1 MQVFSRSQASFKTG
15 EKSRQNLLP
24 KKADLT
30 KRGRVR
36 KMKCRNR
43 AVKSVIFNEKNDMH
57 IYFMGICGTAMGN
70 AALLMRALGNEVSGS
85 DQNVYPP
92 MSDTLRDAGIK
103 IYDGYSAERLSF
115 IHPDLVVVGNVVSRG
130 HPEMEWLLESRA
142 LDYVSLPELLRTR
155 LLKKRH
161 NIVVAGTHGKT
172 TTSSITAFLLREHGE
187 NPGWLI
193 GGVPLDLQCGAT
205 PGQDGGAF
213 VIEGDEYDTAFF
225 DKRSKFIQ
233 YLPEIL
239 VLNNLEFDHA
249 DIFRDL
255 QDVQRTF
262 SHVIRLVPRNGYIVA
277 NGDDENLAPLLENVS
292 WAPVVRVGLGENCDV
307 RIHDF
312 RETPEGST
320 FRLTYRGN
328 AWGNVAWSQSGIFN
342 ARNAAMAATA
352 SALFSATDDDFA
364 HAFPLDALARF
375 QGVKRRREIL
385 VDTPSLVVVEDF
397 GHHPTALKLTLQAL
411 RERYPTRKIIAAFEP
426 RSNTAVR
433 KLMQDAFT
441 DALGN
446 ADVALI
452 APVHHASGGAEKMN
466 TEEVAQTLRS
476 RGKIAF
482 SPQKIE
488 ELFEELEKIVDAAS
502 QENPAVVVFF
512 SNGAF
517 GGIIK
522 RFADMY
528 RPLV

>member
-1 MQVFSRSQASFKTG
+1 
-15 EKSRQNLLP
+15 
-24 KKADLT
+24 
-30 KRGRVR
+30 
-36 KMKCRNR
+36 
-43 AVKSVIFNEKNDMH
+43 MH

-70 AALLMRALGNEVSGS
+70 AALLMRALGHEVSGS
-85 DQNVYPP
+85 DKGIYPP
-92 MSDTLRDAGIK
+92 MSDMLLNSGVK
-103 IYDGYSAERLSF
+103 IYDGYSAERLAF
-115 IHPDLVVVGNVVSRG
+115 INPDLVVVGNVVSRG

-155 LLKKRH
+155 LLKNRH
-161 NIVVAGTHGKT
+161 NLVVAGTHGKT
-172 TTSSITAFLLREHGE
+172 TTSSIAAFLLREHGE

-193 GGVPLDLQCGAT
+193 GGVPRDL
-205 PGQDGGAF
+205 PGGSAPGTDGGAF

-239 VLNNLEFDHA
+239 LLNNLEFDHA

-262 SHVIRLVPRNGYIVA
+262 AHVIRLVPRNGYIVA
-277 NGDDENLAPLLENVS
+277 NGDDENIAPLLENVS
-292 WAPVVRVGLGENCDV
+292 WAPVLRVGTGENCDI
-307 RIHDF
+307 RILNF
-312 RETPEGST
+312 RETPEGSE
-320 FRLTYRGN
+320 FDLTWRGN
-328 AWGNVAWSQSGIFN
+328 AWGHVAWAQSGIFN

-352 SALFSATDDDFA
+352 CALYTATDKPEWT
-364 HAFPLDALARF
+364 FPLGNLSKF

-385 VDTPSLVVVEDF
+385 VDTPSLVAIEDF

-411 RERYPTRKIIAAFEP
+411 RERYPNRKLIAAFEP

-433 KLMQDAFT
+433 KLLQDAFT

-446 ADVALI
+446 ADAALI

-466 TEEVAQTLRS
+466 TAEVAEALRS
-476 RGKIAF
+476 RGVEAHA
-482 SPQKIE
+482 PETTEQ
-488 ELFEELEKIVDAAS
+488 LLAVLESLADAATPDA
-502 QENPAVVVFF
+502 PALVVFF

-522 RFADMY
+522 RFADLF
-528 RPLV
+528 RPLI

>member
-1 MQVFSRSQASFKTG
+1 
-15 EKSRQNLLP
+15 
-24 KKADLT
+24 
-30 KRGRVR
+30 
-36 KMKCRNR
+36 
-43 AVKSVIFNEKNDMH
+43 MH

-70 AALLMRALGNEVSGS
+70 AALLMRALGHEVSGS
-85 DQNVYPP
+85 DKGIYPP
-92 MSDTLRDAGIK
+92 MSDMLLNSGVK
-103 IYDGYSAERLSF
+103 IYDGYSAERLAF
-115 IHPDLVVVGNVVSRG
+115 INLDLVVVGNVVSRG

-155 LLKKRH
+155 LLKNRH
-161 NIVVAGTHGKT
+161 NLVVAGTHGKT
-172 TTSSITAFLLREHGE
+172 TTSSIAAFLLREHGE

-193 GGVPLDLQCGAT
+193 GGVPRDL
-205 PGQDGGAF
+205 PGGSAPGTDGGAF

-239 VLNNLEFDHA
+239 LLNNLEFDHA

-262 SHVIRLVPRNGYIVA
+262 AHVIRLVPRNGYIVA
-277 NGDDENLAPLLENVS
+277 NGDDENIAPLLENVS
-292 WAPVVRVGLGENCDV
+292 WAPVLRVGTGENCDI
-307 RIHDF
+307 RILNF
-312 RETPEGST
+312 RETPEGSE
-320 FRLTYRGN
+320 FDLTWRGN
-328 AWGNVAWSQSGIFN
+328 AWGHVAWAQSGIFN

-352 SALFSATDDDFA
+352 CALYTATDKPEW
-364 HAFPLDALARF
+364 AFPLENLSKF

-385 VDTPSLVVVEDF
+385 VDTPSLVAIEDF

-411 RERYPTRKIIAAFEP
+411 RERYPNRKLIAAFEP

-433 KLMQDAFT
+433 KLLQHAFT

-446 ADVALI
+446 ADAALI

-466 TEEVAQTLRS
+466 TAEVADALRS
-476 RGKIAF
+476 RGVEAHA
-482 SPQKIE
+482 PETTEQ
-488 ELFEELEKIVDAAS
+488 LLALLESLADAATPDA
-502 QENPAVVVFF
+502 PALVVFF

-522 RFADMY
+522 RFADLF
-528 RPLV
+528 RPLM

>member
-1 MQVFSRSQASFKTG
+1 
-15 EKSRQNLLP
+15 
-24 KKADLT
+24 
-30 KRGRVR
+30 
-36 KMKCRNR
+36 
-43 AVKSVIFNEKNDMH
+43 MH

-70 AALLMRALGNEVSGS
+70 AALLMRSLGYEVSGS
-85 DQNVYPP
+85 DKGIYPP
-92 MSDTLRDAGIK
+92 MSDMLLNSGVK

-115 IHPDLVVVGNVVSRG
+115 INPDLVVVGNVVSRG

-155 LLKKRH
+155 LLKNRH

-172 TTSSITAFLLREHGE
+172 TTSSIAAFLLRERGE

-193 GGVPLDLQCGAT
+193 GGVPRDLPSGSA
-205 PGQDGGAF
+205 PGTDGGAF

-239 VLNNLEFDHA
+239 LLNNLEFDHA

-277 NGDDENLAPLLENVS
+277 NGDDENIAPLLERVS
-292 WAPVVRVGLGENCDV
+292 WASVLRVGVGENCDI
-307 RIHDF
+307 RILNF
-312 RETPEGST
+312 RETPDGSE
-320 FRLTYRGN
+320 FDLTWRGN
-328 AWGNVAWSQSGIFN
+328 AWGHVEWSQSGIFN
-342 ARNAAMAATA
+342 ARNAAMAAT
-352 SALFSATDDDFA
+352 SCALYTAADKPEW
-364 HAFPLDALARF
+364 AFPLDDLSKF

-385 VDTPSLVVVEDF
+385 VDTPSLVAIEDF

-411 RERYPTRKIIAAFEP
+411 RERYPNRKLIAAFEP

-433 KLMQDAFT
+433 KLLQDAFT

-446 ADVALI
+446 ADAAFI

-466 TEEVAQTLRS
+466 TKEVAAMLRS
-476 RGKIAF
+476 RGTDARA
-482 SPQKIE
+482 PETTEQLLAGLE
-488 ELFEELEKIVDAAS
+488 ELADAAT
-502 QENPAVVVFF
+502 PAAPALVVFF

-517 GGIIK
+517 GGIIR
-522 RFADMY
+522 RFADLH
-528 RPLV
+528 RPLI

>member
-1 MQVFSRSQASFKTG
+1 
-15 EKSRQNLLP
+15 
-24 KKADLT
+24 
-30 KRGRVR
+30 
-36 KMKCRNR
+36 
-43 AVKSVIFNEKNDMH
+43 MH

-70 AALLMRALGNEVSGS
+70 AALLMRSLGHEVSGS
-85 DQNVYPP
+85 DKGIYPP
-92 MSDTLRDAGIK
+92 MSDMLLNSGVK

-115 IHPDLVVVGNVVSRG
+115 INPDLVVVGNVVSRG

-155 LLKKRH
+155 LLKNRH

-172 TTSSITAFLLREHGE
+172 TTSSIAAFLLRERGE

-193 GGVPLDLQCGAT
+193 GGVPRDL
-205 PGQDGGAF
+205 PGGSAPGTDGSAF

-239 VLNNLEFDHA
+239 LLNNLEFDHA

-277 NGDDENLAPLLENVS
+277 NGDDENIAPLLENVS
-292 WAPVVRVGLGENCDV
+292 WAPILRVGTGENCDI
-307 RIHDF
+307 RILNF
-312 RETPEGST
+312 RETPDGSE
-320 FRLTYRGN
+320 FDLTWRGN
-328 AWGNVAWSQSGIFN
+328 AWGHVAWAQSGIFN

-352 SALFSATDDDFA
+352 CALYTATDKPEWT
-364 HAFPLDALARF
+364 FPLDDLSKF

-385 VDTPSLVVVEDF
+385 VDTPSLVAIEDF

-411 RERYPTRKIIAAFEP
+411 RERYPNRKLIAAFEP

-433 KLMQDAFT
+433 KLLQDAFT

-446 ADVALI
+446 ADAALI
-452 APVHHASGGAEKMN
+452 APVHHASGGAEKMD
-466 TEEVAQTLRS
+466 TAEVAATLRS
-476 RGKIAF
+476 RGTDARA
-482 SPQKIE
+482 PETTEQLLAGLE
-488 ELFEELEKIVDAAS
+488 ELADAATPDA
-502 QENPAVVVFF
+502 PALVVFF

-522 RFADMY
+522 RFADLH
-528 RPLV
+528 RPLA

>member
-1 MQVFSRSQASFKTG
+1 
-15 EKSRQNLLP
+15 
-24 KKADLT
+24 
-30 KRGRVR
+30 
-36 KMKCRNR
+36 
-43 AVKSVIFNEKNDMH
+43 MH

-70 AALLMRALGNEVSGS
+70 AALLMRALGHEVSGS
-85 DQNVYPP
+85 DKNVYPP
-92 MSDTLRDAGIK
+92 MSDLLRSSDIK
-103 IYDGYSAERLSF
+103 IYDGYSAERLAF
-115 IHPDLVVVGNVVSRG
+115 IAPDLVVVGNAVSRG

-142 LDYVSLPELLRTR
+142 FEYVSLPELLRTR
-155 LLKKRH
+155 LLRERH

-172 TTSSITAFLLREHGE
+172 TTSSLAAFLLRERGE

-193 GGVPLDLQCGAT
+193 GGVPRDL
-205 PGQDGGAF
+205 PGGANAGTLGGPF

-262 SHVIRLVPRNGYIVA
+262 SHVMRIVPRSGCIVT
-277 NGDDENLAPLLENVS
+277 NGDDANLAPLLENVS
-292 WAPVVRVGLGENCDV
+292 WAPILRVGLGENCDV

-312 RETPEGST
+312 RETPDGSE
-320 FRLTYRGN
+320 FRLTWRGN
-328 AWGNVAWSQSGIFN
+328 AWGNVAWTQSGIFN

-352 SALFSATDDDFA
+352 AALYTETEFA
-364 HAFPLDALARF
+364 PAWAFPLDALAKF
-375 QGVKRRREIL
+375 KGVRRRREIL
-385 VDTPSLVVVEDF
+385 VETPSLVVVEDF

-411 RERYPTRKIIAAFEP
+411 RERFPKHRLAAAFEP

-433 KLMQDAFT
+433 KILQNAFT

-446 ADVALI
+446 ADAALI

-466 TEEVAQTLRS
+466 TADVAAALRERGVEAFAAASNEE
-476 RGKIAF
+476 I
-482 SPQKIE
+482 
-488 ELFEELEKIVDAAS
+488 LEKLQSIADAAS
-502 QENPAVVVFF
+502 PDAPALVVFF

-522 RFADMY
+522 RFADLY

>member
-1 MQVFSRSQASFKTG
+1 
-15 EKSRQNLLP
+15 
-24 KKADLT
+24 
-30 KRGRVR
+30 
-36 KMKCRNR
+36 
-43 AVKSVIFNEKNDMH
+43 MH

-70 AALLMRALGNEVSGS
+70 AALLMRALGHEVSGS
-85 DQNVYPP
+85 DKGIYPP
-92 MSDTLRDAGIK
+92 MSDMLLNSGVK
-103 IYDGYSAERLSF
+103 IYDGYSAERLAF
-115 IHPDLVVVGNVVSRG
+115 INPDLVVVGNVVSRG

-161 NIVVAGTHGKT
+161 NLVVAGTHGKT
-172 TTSSITAFLLREHGE
+172 TTSSIAAFLLRELGE

-193 GGVPLDLQCGAT
+193 GGVPRDLPSGSA
-205 PGQDGGAF
+205 PGKDGGAF

-239 VLNNLEFDHA
+239 LLNNLEFDHA

-277 NGDDENLAPLLENVS
+277 NGDDANIAPLLENVS
-292 WAPVVRVGLGENCDV
+292 WAPILRVGTSENCDI
-307 RIHDF
+307 RILNF
-312 RETPEGST
+312 RETPEGSE
-320 FRLTYRGN
+320 FDLTWRGH
-328 AWGNVAWSQSGIFN
+328 AWGHVAWTQSGIFN

-352 SALFSATDDDFA
+352 CALYTATDKPEW
-364 HAFPLDALARF
+364 AFPLEGLAKF

-385 VDTPSLVVVEDF
+385 VDTPSLVAIEDF

-411 RERYPTRKIIAAFEP
+411 RERYPNRKLIAAFEP

-433 KLMQDAFT
+433 KLLQDAFT

-446 ADVALI
+446 ADAALI

-466 TEEVAQTLRS
+466 TAEVAATLRS
-476 RGKIAF
+476 RGIDARA
-482 SPQKIE
+482 PETTEHLLEGLE
-488 ELFEELEKIVDAAS
+488 ELAEAAGP
-502 QENPAVVVFF
+502 ETPVLVVFF

-522 RFADMY
+522 RFADLH
-528 RPLV
+528 RPLA

>member
-1 MQVFSRSQASFKTG
+1 
-15 EKSRQNLLP
+15 
-24 KKADLT
+24 
-30 KRGRVR
+30 
-36 KMKCRNR
+36 
-43 AVKSVIFNEKNDMH
+43 MH

-70 AALLMRALGNEVSGS
+70 AALLMRALGHEVSGS
-85 DQNVYPP
+85 DKGIYPP
-92 MSDTLRDAGIK
+92 MSDMLLNSGVK
-103 IYDGYSAERLSF
+103 IYDGYSAERLAF
-115 IHPDLVVVGNVVSRG
+115 INPDLVVVGNVVSRG

-161 NIVVAGTHGKT
+161 NLVVAGTHGKT
-172 TTSSITAFLLREHGE
+172 TTSSIAAFLLRELGE

-193 GGVPLDLQCGAT
+193 GGVPRDLPSGSA
-205 PGQDGGAF
+205 PGKDGGAF

-239 VLNNLEFDHA
+239 LLNNLEFDHA

-262 SHVIRLVPRNGYIVA
+262 SHVIRLVPRSGYIVA
-277 NGDDENLAPLLENVS
+277 NGDDENIAPLLENVS
-292 WAPVVRVGLGENCDV
+292 WAPILRVGTGENCDI
-307 RIHDF
+307 RILNF
-312 RETPEGST
+312 RETPEGSE
-320 FRLTYRGN
+320 FDLTWRGH
-328 AWGNVAWSQSGIFN
+328 AWGHVAWTQSGIFN

-352 SALFSATDDDFA
+352 CALYTATDKPEW
-364 HAFPLDALARF
+364 AFPLEGLEKF

-385 VDTPSLVVVEDF
+385 VDTPSLVAIEDF

-411 RERYPTRKIIAAFEP
+411 RERYPDRKLIAAFEP

-433 KLMQDAFT
+433 KLLQDAFT

-446 ADVALI
+446 ADAALI

-466 TEEVAQTLRS
+466 TAEVAATLRS
-476 RGKIAF
+476 RGIDARA
-482 SPQKIE
+482 PETTEQLLEGLE
-488 ELFEELEKIVDAAS
+488 ELSEAAGP
-502 QENPAVVVFF
+502 ETPALVVFF

-522 RFADMY
+522 RFADLH
-528 RPLV
+528 RPLA

>member
-1 MQVFSRSQASFKTG
+1 
-15 EKSRQNLLP
+15 
-24 KKADLT
+24 
-30 KRGRVR
+30 
-36 KMKCRNR
+36 
-43 AVKSVIFNEKNDMH
+43 MH

-70 AALLMRALGNEVSGS
+70 AALLMRALGHEVSGS
-85 DQNVYPP
+85 DKGIYPP
-92 MSDTLRDAGIK
+92 MSDMLLNSGVK
-103 IYDGYSAERLSF
+103 IYDGYSAERLAF
-115 IHPDLVVVGNVVSRG
+115 INPDLVVVGNVVSRG

-155 LLKKRH
+155 LLKNRH
-161 NIVVAGTHGKT
+161 NLVVAGTHGKT
-172 TTSSITAFLLREHGE
+172 TTSSIAAFLLREHGE

-193 GGVPLDLQCGAT
+193 GGVPRDL
-205 PGQDGGAF
+205 PGGSAPGTDGGAF

-239 VLNNLEFDHA
+239 LLNNLEFDHA

-262 SHVIRLVPRNGYIVA
+262 AHVIRLVPRNGYIVA
-277 NGDDENLAPLLENVS
+277 NGDDENIAPLLENVS
-292 WAPVVRVGLGENCDV
+292 WAPVLRVGIGENCDI
-307 RIHDF
+307 RILNF
-312 RETPEGST
+312 RETPKGSE
-320 FRLTYRGN
+320 FDLTWHGN
-328 AWGNVAWSQSGIFN
+328 AWGHVAWAQSGIFN

-352 SALFSATDDDFA
+352 CALYTATDKPEW
-364 HAFPLDALARF
+364 AFPLGNLSKF

-385 VDTPSLVVVEDF
+385 VDTPSLVAIEDF

-411 RERYPTRKIIAAFEP
+411 RERYPNRKLIAAFEP

-433 KLMQDAFT
+433 KILQDAFT

-446 ADVALI
+446 ADAALI

-466 TEEVAQTLRS
+466 TAEVAEALRS
-476 RGKIAF
+476 RGVEAHA
-482 SPQKIE
+482 PETTEQ
-488 ELFEELEKIVDAAS
+488 LLALLESLADAATPDA
-502 QENPAVVVFF
+502 PALVVFF

-522 RFADMY
+522 RFADLF
-528 RPLV
+528 RPLM

>member
-1 MQVFSRSQASFKTG
+1 
-15 EKSRQNLLP
+15 
-24 KKADLT
+24 
-30 KRGRVR
+30 
-36 KMKCRNR
+36 
-43 AVKSVIFNEKNDMH
+43 MH

-70 AALLMRALGNEVSGS
+70 AALLMRALGHEVSGS
-85 DQNVYPP
+85 DKGIYPP
-92 MSDTLRDAGIK
+92 MSDMLLNSGVK
-103 IYDGYSAERLSF
+103 IYDGYSAERLAF
-115 IHPDLVVVGNVVSRG
+115 INPDLVVVGNVVSRG

-155 LLKKRH
+155 LLKNRH
-161 NIVVAGTHGKT
+161 NLVVAGTHGKT
-172 TTSSITAFLLREHGE
+172 TTSSIAAFLLRELGE
-187 NPGWLI
+187 DPGWLI
-193 GGVPLDLQCGAT
+193 GGVPRDLPSGSA
-205 PGQDGGAF
+205 PGKDGGAF

-239 VLNNLEFDHA
+239 LLNNLEFDHA

-277 NGDDENLAPLLENVS
+277 NGDDENIAPLLENVS
-292 WAPVVRVGLGENCDV
+292 WAPILRVGVGENGDI
-307 RIHDF
+307 RISNF
-312 RETPEGST
+312 RETPEGSE
-320 FRLTYRGN
+320 FDLSWRGH
-328 AWGNVAWSQSGIFN
+328 AWGHVAWAQSGIFN

-352 SALFSATDDDFA
+352 CALYTATDKPEW
-364 HAFPLDALARF
+364 AFPLDVLAKF

-385 VDTPSLVVVEDF
+385 VDTPSLVAIEDF

-411 RERYPTRKIIAAFEP
+411 RERYPNRKLIAAFEP

-433 KLMQDAFT
+433 KLLQEAFT

-446 ADVALI
+446 ADAVLI

-466 TEEVAQTLRS
+466 TAEVAATLCS
-476 RGKIAF
+476 RGVDARA
-482 SPQKIE
+482 PETTEQLLEGLE
-488 ELFEELEKIVDAAS
+488 ELVESAS
-502 QENPAVVVFF
+502 PEAPALVVFF

-522 RFADMY
+522 RFADLH
-528 RPLV
+528 RPLA

>member
-1 MQVFSRSQASFKTG
+1 DK
-15 EKSRQNLLP
+15 
-24 KKADLT
+24 
-30 KRGRVR
+30 
-36 KMKCRNR
+36 
-43 AVKSVIFNEKNDMH
+43 
-57 IYFMGICGTAMGN
+57 GI
-70 AALLMRALGNEVSGS
+70 
-85 DQNVYPP
+85 YPP
-92 MSDTLRDAGIK
+92 MSDMLLNSGVK

-115 IHPDLVVVGNVVSRG
+115 INPDLVVVGNVVSRG

-155 LLKKRH
+155 LLKNRH

-172 TTSSITAFLLREHGE
+172 TTSSIAAFLLRERGE

-193 GGVPLDLQCGAT
+193 GGVPRDL
-205 PGQDGGAF
+205 PGGSAPGTDGGAF

-239 VLNNLEFDHA
+239 LLNNLEFDHA

-277 NGDDENLAPLLENVS
+277 NGDDENIAPLLENVS
-292 WAPVVRVGLGENCDV
+292 WAPVLRVGTGENCDI
-307 RIHDF
+307 RILNF
-312 RETPEGST
+312 RETPDGSE
-320 FRLTYRGN
+320 FDLTWRGN
-328 AWGNVAWSQSGIFN
+328 AWGHVAWAQSGIFN
-342 ARNAAMAATA
+342 ARNSAMAATA
-352 SALFSATDDDFA
+352 CALYTATDKPEW
-364 HAFPLDALARF
+364 AFPIEDLSKF

-385 VDTPSLVVVEDF
+385 VDTPSLVAIEDF

-411 RERYPTRKIIAAFEP
+411 RERYPNRKLIAAFEP

-433 KLMQDAFT
+433 KLLQDAFT

-446 ADVALI
+446 ADAALI
-452 APVHHASGGAEKMN
+452 APVHHASGGAEKMD
-466 TEEVAQTLRS
+466 TAEVAAKVRS
-476 RGKIAF
+476 RGVDARA
-482 SPQKIE
+482 PETTEQLLAGLE
-488 ELFEELEKIVDAAS
+488 ELADAATPDA
-502 QENPAVVVFF
+502 PALVVFF

-522 RFADMY
+522 RFADLH
-528 RPLV
+528 RPLI

>member
-1 MQVFSRSQASFKTG
+1 
-15 EKSRQNLLP
+15 
-24 KKADLT
+24 
-30 KRGRVR
+30 
-36 KMKCRNR
+36 
-43 AVKSVIFNEKNDMH
+43 MH

-70 AALLMRALGNEVSGS
+70 AALLMRALGYEVSGS
-85 DQNVYPP
+85 DKGIYPP
-92 MSDTLRDAGIK
+92 MSDMLLNSGVK
-103 IYDGYSAERLSF
+103 IYDGYSAERLAF
-115 IHPDLVVVGNVVSRG
+115 INPDLVVVGNVVSRG

-155 LLKKRH
+155 LLKDRH

-172 TTSSITAFLLREHGE
+172 TTSSIAAFLLRERDE

-193 GGVPLDLQCGAT
+193 GGVPRDLPSGSA
-205 PGQDGGAF
+205 PGIDGGAF

-239 VLNNLEFDHA
+239 LLNNLEFDHA

-277 NGDDENLAPLLENVS
+277 NGDDANIAPLLENVS
-292 WAPVVRVGLGENCDV
+292 WTPVFRVGVGENCDI
-307 RIHDF
+307 RILNF
-312 RETPEGST
+312 RETPEGSE
-320 FRLTYRGN
+320 FDLTWRGS
-328 AWGNVAWSQSGIFN
+328 AWGHVAWAQSGIFN

-352 SALFSATDDDFA
+352 CALYTATDKPEWV
-364 HAFPLDALARF
+364 FPLDALTKF

-385 VDTPSLVVVEDF
+385 VDTPSLVAIEDF

-411 RERYPTRKIIAAFEP
+411 RERYPNRKLIAAFEP

-433 KLMQDAFT
+433 KLLQDAFT

-446 ADVALI
+446 ADAALI
-452 APVHHASGGAEKMN
+452 APVHHASGGAEKMD
-466 TEEVAQTLRS
+466 TTEVAEALRS
-476 RGKIAF
+476 RGIDARAPETIELLF
-482 SPQKIE
+482 AGLE
-488 ELFEELEKIVDAAS
+488 ELAEAATPDA
-502 QENPAVVVFF
+502 PALVVFF

-522 RFADMY
+522 RFADLY

>member
-1 MQVFSRSQASFKTG
+1 
-15 EKSRQNLLP
+15 
-24 KKADLT
+24 
-30 KRGRVR
+30 
-36 KMKCRNR
+36 
-43 AVKSVIFNEKNDMH
+43 MH

-70 AALLMRALGNEVSGS
+70 AALLMRALGHEVSGS
-85 DQNVYPP
+85 NKGIYPP
-92 MSDTLRDAGIK
+92 MSDMLLNSGVK
-103 IYDGYSAERLSF
+103 IYDGYSAERLAF
-115 IHPDLVVVGNVVSRG
+115 INPDLVVVGNVVSRG

-155 LLKKRH
+155 LLKNRH
-161 NIVVAGTHGKT
+161 NLVVAGTHGKT
-172 TTSSITAFLLREHGE
+172 TTSSIAAFLLREHGE

-193 GGVPLDLQCGAT
+193 GGVPRDL
-205 PGQDGGAF
+205 PGGSAPGTDGGAF

-239 VLNNLEFDHA
+239 LLNNLEFDHA

-262 SHVIRLVPRNGYIVA
+262 AHVIRLVPRNGYIVA
-277 NGDDENLAPLLENVS
+277 NGDDENIAPLLENVS
-292 WAPVVRVGLGENCDV
+292 WAPVLRVGIGENCDI
-307 RIHDF
+307 RILNF
-312 RETPEGST
+312 RETPEGSE
-320 FRLTYRGN
+320 FDLTWRGN
-328 AWGNVAWSQSGIFN
+328 AWGHVAWAQSGIFN

-352 SALFSATDDDFA
+352 CSLYTATDKPEWT
-364 HAFPLDALARF
+364 FPLENLSKF

-385 VDTPSLVVVEDF
+385 VDTPSLVAIEDF

-411 RERYPTRKIIAAFEP
+411 RERYPNRKLIAAFEP

-433 KLMQDAFT
+433 KLLQDAFT

-446 ADVALI
+446 ADAALI

-466 TEEVAQTLRS
+466 TAEVAEALRS
-476 RGKIAF
+476 RGVEAHA
-482 SPQKIE
+482 PETTEQ
-488 ELFEELEKIVDAAS
+488 LLALLESLADEATPDA
-502 QENPAVVVFF
+502 PALVVFF

-522 RFADMY
+522 RFADLF
-528 RPLV
+528 RPLI

>member
-1 MQVFSRSQASFKTG
+1 
-15 EKSRQNLLP
+15 
-24 KKADLT
+24 
-30 KRGRVR
+30 
-36 KMKCRNR
+36 
-43 AVKSVIFNEKNDMH
+43 
-57 IYFMGICGTAMGN
+57 MGN
-70 AALLMRALGNEVSGS
+70 AALLMRALGHEVSGS
-85 DQNVYPP
+85 DKGIYPP
-92 MSDTLRDAGIK
+92 MSDMLLNSGVK

-115 IHPDLVVVGNVVSRG
+115 INPDLVVVGNVVSRG

-155 LLKKRH
+155 LLKNRH

-172 TTSSITAFLLREHGE
+172 TTSSIAAFLLREQGE

-193 GGVPLDLQCGAT
+193 GGVPRDLPSGST
-205 PGQDGGAF
+205 PGMDGGAF

-239 VLNNLEFDHA
+239 LLNNLEFDHA

-277 NGDDENLAPLLENVS
+277 NGDDENIAPLLENVS
-292 WAPVVRVGLGENCDV
+292 WAPILRVGTGENCDI
-307 RIHDF
+307 RILNF
-312 RETPEGST
+312 RETPEGSE
-320 FRLTYRGN
+320 FDLTWCGHD
-328 AWGNVAWSQSGIFN
+328 WGHVAWAQSGIFN

-352 SALFSATDDDFA
+352 CALYTVTDEPEW
-364 HAFPLDALARF
+364 AFPLDALAKF

-385 VDTPSLVVVEDF
+385 VDTPTLVAIEDF

-411 RERYPTRKIIAAFEP
+411 RERYPNRNLIAAFEP

-433 KLMQDAFT
+433 KLLQDAFT
-441 DALGN
+441 DALAN
-446 ADVALI
+446 ADAVLI

-466 TEEVAQTLRS
+466 TAEVAETLRS
-476 RGKIAF
+476 RGVDAR
-482 SPQKIE
+482 SPETTEQLLTGLE
-488 ELFEELEKIVDAAS
+488 ELVERASPDA
-502 QENPAVVVFF
+502 PVLVVFF

-522 RFADMY
+522 RFADLY
-528 RPLV
+528 RPLI

>member
-1 MQVFSRSQASFKTG
+1 
-15 EKSRQNLLP
+15 
-24 KKADLT
+24 
-30 KRGRVR
+30 
-36 KMKCRNR
+36 
-43 AVKSVIFNEKNDMH
+43 
-57 IYFMGICGTAMGN
+57 MGN
-70 AALLMRALGNEVSGS
+70 AALLMRALGHDVSGS
-85 DQNVYPP
+85 DKNVYPP
-92 MSDTLRDAGIK
+92 MSDALRNAGVK

-115 IHPDLVVVGNVVSRG
+115 IRPDLVVVGNVVSRG

-155 LLKKRH
+155 LLKNRH

-172 TTSSITAFLLREHGE
+172 TTTALAAFLLREHGE
-187 NPGWLI
+187 NPGWLV
-193 GGVPLDLQCGAT
+193 GGVPRDL
-205 PGQDGGAF
+205 PGGSAPGTDGGAF

-277 NGDDENLAPLLENVS
+277 NGDDANLAPLLENVS
-292 WAPVVRVGLGENCDV
+292 WAPIVRVGLGENCDV

-312 RETPEGST
+312 RETPEGSA
-320 FRLTYRGN
+320 FSLTWRVN
-328 AWGNVAWSQSGIFN
+328 VWGDVAWSQSGIFN

-352 SALFSATDDDFA
+352 CALFTASDKPEW
-364 HAFPLDALARF
+364 AFPLDALARF

-385 VDTPSLVVVEDF
+385 VETPSLVAVEDF

-411 RERYPTRKIIAAFEP
+411 RERYPSRKLIAAFEP

-446 ADVALI
+446 ADAALI
-452 APVHHASGGAEKMN
+452 APVHHASGGAEKMD
-466 TEEVAQTLRS
+466 TAEVARALCS
-476 RGKIAF
+476 RGIDAVA
-482 SPQKIE
+482 PE
-488 ELFEELEKIVDAAS
+488 TLDELFEKLETLADGAS
-502 QENPAVVVFF
+502 PENPALVVFF

-522 RFADMY
+522 RFADLY
-528 RPLV
+528 RPLA

>member
-1 MQVFSRSQASFKTG
+1 
-15 EKSRQNLLP
+15 
-24 KKADLT
+24 
-30 KRGRVR
+30 
-36 KMKCRNR
+36 
-43 AVKSVIFNEKNDMH
+43 MH

-70 AALLMRALGNEVSGS
+70 AALLMRALGHEVSGS
-85 DQNVYPP
+85 DKGIYPP
-92 MSDTLRDAGIK
+92 MSDMLLNSGVK
-103 IYDGYSAERLSF
+103 IYDGYSAERLAF
-115 IHPDLVVVGNVVSRG
+115 INPDLVVVGNVVSRG

-155 LLKKRH
+155 LLKNRH
-161 NIVVAGTHGKT
+161 NLVVAGTHGKT
-172 TTSSITAFLLREHGE
+172 TTSSIAAFLLREHGE

-193 GGVPLDLQCGAT
+193 GGVPRDL
-205 PGQDGGAF
+205 PGGSAPGTDGGAF

-239 VLNNLEFDHA
+239 LLNNLEFDHA

-262 SHVIRLVPRNGYIVA
+262 AHVIRLVPRNGYIVA
-277 NGDDENLAPLLENVS
+277 NGDDENIAPLLENVS
-292 WAPVVRVGLGENCDV
+292 WAPVLRVGIGENCDI
-307 RIHDF
+307 RILNF
-312 RETPEGST
+312 RETPEGSE
-320 FRLTYRGN
+320 FDLTWRGN
-328 AWGNVAWSQSGIFN
+328 VWGHVAWAQSGIFN

-352 SALFSATDDDFA
+352 CALYTATDKPEW
-364 HAFPLDALARF
+364 AFPLENLSKF

-385 VDTPSLVVVEDF
+385 VDTPSLVAIEDF

-411 RERYPTRKIIAAFEP
+411 RERYPNRKLIAAFEP

-433 KLMQDAFT
+433 KLLQDAFT

-446 ADVALI
+446 ADAALI

-466 TEEVAQTLRS
+466 TAEVAEALRS
-476 RGKIAF
+476 RRVEAHA
-482 SPQKIE
+482 PETTEQ
-488 ELFEELEKIVDAAS
+488 LLAVLESLADAATPDA
-502 QENPAVVVFF
+502 PALVVFF

-522 RFADMY
+522 RFADLF
-528 RPLV
+528 RPLI

>member
-1 MQVFSRSQASFKTG
+1 
-15 EKSRQNLLP
+15 
-24 KKADLT
+24 
-30 KRGRVR
+30 
-36 KMKCRNR
+36 
-43 AVKSVIFNEKNDMH
+43 MH

-70 AALLMRALGNEVSGS
+70 AALLMRALGHEVSGS
-85 DQNVYPP
+85 DKGIYPP
-92 MSDTLRDAGIK
+92 MSDMLLNSGVK

-115 IHPDLVVVGNVVSRG
+115 INPDLVVVGNVVSRG

-172 TTSSITAFLLREHGE
+172 TTSSIAAFLLQERGE

-193 GGVPLDLQCGAT
+193 GGVPRDLPGGSAPGA
-205 PGQDGGAF
+205 DGSAF

-239 VLNNLEFDHA
+239 LLNNLEFDHA

-277 NGDDENLAPLLENVS
+277 NGDDENIAPLLEAVS
-292 WAPVVRVGLGENCDV
+292 WAPILRVGLGGNCDI
-307 RIHDF
+307 RILNF
-312 RETPEGST
+312 RETAEGSE
-320 FRLTYRGN
+320 FDLTWRGN
-328 AWGNVAWSQSGIFN
+328 AWGHVAWTQSGIFN

-352 SALFSATDDDFA
+352 CALYTASDNPEW
-364 HAFPLDALARF
+364 AFPLEDLSKF

-385 VDTPSLVVVEDF
+385 VDTPSLVAIEDF

-411 RERYPTRKIIAAFEP
+411 RERYPNRKLIAAFEP

-433 KLMQDAFT
+433 KLLQDAFT

-446 ADVALI
+446 ADSALI

-466 TEEVAQTLRS
+466 TTEVAETLRS
-476 RGKIAF
+476 RGVDARA
-482 SPQKIE
+482 PETTEQLLAGLE
-488 ELFEELEKIVDAAS
+488 ELADAATPDA
-502 QENPAVVVFF
+502 PALVVFF

-522 RFADMY
+522 RFADLH
-528 RPLV
+528 RPLI

>member
-1 MQVFSRSQASFKTG
+1 
-15 EKSRQNLLP
+15 
-24 KKADLT
+24 
-30 KRGRVR
+30 
-36 KMKCRNR
+36 
-43 AVKSVIFNEKNDMH
+43 
-57 IYFMGICGTAMGN
+57 MGICGTAMGN
-70 AALLMRALGNEVSGS
+70 AALLMRALGHDVSGS
-85 DQNVYPP
+85 DKNVYPP
-92 MSDTLRDAGIK
+92 MSDALRNAGVK

-115 IHPDLVVVGNVVSRG
+115 IRPDLVVVGNVVSRG

-155 LLKKRH
+155 LLKNRH

-172 TTSSITAFLLREHGE
+172 TTTALAAFLLRERGE
-187 NPGWLI
+187 NPGWLV
-193 GGVPLDLQCGAT
+193 GGVPRDL
-205 PGQDGGAF
+205 PGGSAPGTDGGAF

-277 NGDDENLAPLLENVS
+277 NGDDSNLAPLLENVS
-292 WAPVVRVGLGENCDV
+292 WAPIVRVGLGENCDV

-312 RETPEGST
+312 RETPEGSA
-320 FRLTYRGN
+320 FSLTWRGN
-328 AWGNVAWSQSGIFN
+328 AWGDVAWSQSGIFN

-352 SALFSATDDDFA
+352 CALFTASDKPEW
-364 HAFPLDALARF
+364 AFPLDALARF

-385 VDTPSLVVVEDF
+385 VETPSLVAVEDF

-411 RERYPTRKIIAAFEP
+411 RERYPSRKLIAAFEP

-446 ADVALI
+446 ADAALI
-452 APVHHASGGAEKMN
+452 APVHHASGGAEKMD
-466 TEEVAQTLRS
+466 TAEVARALCS
-476 RGKIAF
+476 RGIDAVA
-482 SPQKIE
+482 PE
-488 ELFEELEKIVDAAS
+488 TLDELFEKLETLADGAS
-502 QENPAVVVFF
+502 PENPALVVFF

-517 GGIIK
+517 GGLIK
-522 RFADMY
+522 RFADLY
-528 RPLV
+528 RPLA